1 MEKKYVKP
9 EMEIDTFE
17 TDDIITTSS
26 ETTPDYHAPN
36 TPENGWG

>member
-1 MEKKYVKP
+1 MEKKYITP

-17 TDDIITTSS
+17 TDDIITTSGKP
-26 ETTPDYHAPN
+26 TIDDPN